1 MLTIQLKLER
11 ETANPLKS
19 LKLIDFSLKI
29 NT

>member
-1 MLTIQLKLER
+1 MLTIQLKVEH

-19 LKLIDFSLKI
+19 LKRIDFSLKI